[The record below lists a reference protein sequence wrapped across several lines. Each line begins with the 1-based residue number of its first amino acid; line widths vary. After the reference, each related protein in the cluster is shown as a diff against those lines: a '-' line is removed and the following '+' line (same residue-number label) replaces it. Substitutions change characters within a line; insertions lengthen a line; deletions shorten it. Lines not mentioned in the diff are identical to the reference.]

1 MRGRGWA
8 ALGGLALLVAVLV
21 LLRGPSGSGDSPEHR
36 SNSDGPGGT
45 SALRLYAQAL
55 GHPAGTVEGDFTLPS
70 SPGLL
75 LIFTPTSGF
84 SVAEA
89 QQVNSWLTAGGIVA
103 YADEQAEP
111 QLDTQFGIHRGTR
124 PSPLGGSATANA
136 PAPIFGGVQ
145 HVEGGTPADWLKPS
159 PAQVTVL
166 VNAANQAIAIRQT
179 VGQGQLLVLTDPLIL
194 CNRYLGKPDNGR
206 FAADLMALAP
216 AGSQVLFDEF
226 HHGAAAAG
234 SPQTAWMTTPWGA
247 ALVWAVIVLFMGLA
261 LRGRAFG
268 PALSLYSTRD
278 RSSAEY
284 AAAIGSLLHR
294 TGARAVTLETLMAA
308 TRRAIAERIG
318 LGAGAAGADF
328 ERAVATQAPALGR
341 DLARIEGDLPRATE
355 TEAAVLDT
363 ARRLHDLAYPL
374 ASNPSGKEPG

>member
-8 ALGGLALLVAVLV
+8 LLAGLALLVAVLV

-36 SNSDGPGGT
+36 SDSDGRGGT

-55 GHPAGTVEGDFTLPS
+55 GHPTSTVEGDFTLPS
-70 SPGLL
+70 NPGLL
-75 LIFTPTSGF
+75 LIFTPTTGF
-84 SVAEA
+84 DAAEA
-89 QQVNSWLTAGGIVA
+89 QQVNTWLNAGGVVL

-111 QLDTQFGIHRGTR
+111 QLDRQFGIHRGTR
-124 PSPLGGSATANA
+124 PAPLGGSATASA

-145 HVEGGTPADWLKPS
+145 HVAGGTRAGWLNPT
-159 PAQVTVL
+159 PTQVPVL
-166 VNAANQAIAIRQT
+166 RNGANQAIAIRQT
-179 VGQGQLLVLTDPLIL
+179 VGQGQLLAMTDPLVL
-194 CNRYLGKPDNGR
+194 CNGYLGKLDNGR
-206 FAADLMALAP
+206 FAADVIALAP

-226 HHGAAAAG
+226 HHGAVAAG
-234 SPQTAWMTTPWGA
+234 SPQTAWMTTAWGA
-247 ALVWAVIVLFMGLA
+247 ALVWAVIVLFLGLA

-284 AAAIGSLLHR
+284 ASAIGSLLHR
-294 TGARAVTLETLMAA
+294 TGARAVTLETLLAA
-308 TRRAIAERIG
+308 TRRAIAERLG
-318 LGAGAAGADF
+318 LGAGATGADF
-328 ERAVATQAPALGR
+328 ERTLATRAPSLSH
-341 DLARIEGDLPRATE
+341 DLARIEGDLRRASE
-355 TEAAVLDT
+355 SEAAVMET

>member
-1 MRGRGWA
+1 MRRRGWA
-8 ALGGLALLVAVLV
+8 VLGGLALLVAVLV

-36 SNSDGPGGT
+36 SDSDGPGGT

-55 GHPAGTVEGDFTLPS
+55 GHPTATVEGDFTLPS

-84 SVAEA
+84 SAAEA
-89 QQVNSWLTAGGIVA
+89 QQVSSWLTAGGIAV

-124 PSPLGGSATANA
+124 PNPLGGSATANA

-145 HVEGGTPADWLKPS
+145 HVEGGTPTDWLKPS
-159 PAQVTVL
+159 PSQVTVL
-166 VNAANQAIAIRQT
+166 VNATNQAIAIRQT
-179 VGQGQLLVLTDPLIL
+179 VGQGQLLAMTDPLIL
-194 CNRYLGKPDNGR
+194 ANGYLGKPDNGR
-206 FAADLMALAP
+206 FAADLIALAP

-234 SPQTAWMTTPWGA
+234 SPQTAWMATPWGA
-247 ALVWAVIVLFMGLA
+247 ALVWAVIVLFAGLA

-268 PALSLYSTRD
+268 PAISLHSVRD

-294 TGARAVTLETLMAA
+294 TGARAVTLETLRTA
-308 TRRAIAERIG
+308 TRRAIAERVG
-318 LGAGAAGADF
+318 LGAGAPTSDF
-328 ERAVATQAPALGR
+328 EHAVATRAPSVSR
-341 DLARIEGDLPRATE
+341 DLTGIEADLPRATDS
-355 TEAAVLDT
+355 EASVLDA

-374 ASNPSGKEPG
+374 ASNVSRKEPG